1 MSLPLLDQEVQI
13 RALELRMAFTF
24 LKSLSKN
31 RKEKYVSEIV
41 CGKSK
46 VFTRKSFTE
55 VCQPLLWGVRAPQV
69 TAHVLP
75 LAQGP
80 PSLSPSAHLPP
91 APKHTPAL
99 PSWPSPSLA
108 WVVPFL
114 LLLPLHP
121 PPPLHSPEQQIY
133 FEATGKI
140 QQVRCNALILETSP
154 PPTSVPSPWP
164 SPLTSPPLSF
174 CPSTLAVVP
183 EIQPGKDTHRH
194 TN

>member
-1 MSLPLLDQEVQI
+1 MPCGRRLWGLTAVLGC
-13 RALELRMAFTF
+13 TKCF
-24 LKSLSKN
+24 L
-31 RKEKYVSEIV
+31 YVSMLFFRS
-41 CGKSK
+41 CGSK
-46 VFTRKSFTE
+46 REARKFVNNTLGS
-55 VCQPLLWGVRAPQV
+55 
-69 TAHVLP
+69 HKD
-75 LAQGP
+75 
-80 PSLSPSAHLPP
+80 P

-108 WVVPFL
+108 WAVPFL